1 MISCPGTDLLVSSN
15 EPCPLGLQVLLQTAS
30 GAAVCGV
37 ACQFELQF
45 PDSLLLTFRISRL
58 SVDALLQLDQLG
70 LNLLQLCTKLKEA
83 E

>member
-1 MISCPGTDLLVSSN
+1 MISCPETDLLVSSN
-15 EPCPLGLQVLLQTAS
+15 EPRPLGLQVLLQTGG

-37 ACQFELQF
+37 ACQFQLQF
-45 PDSLLLTFRISRL
+45 PGSLLLTFRISRL